1 MNWNDYEAVWK
12 RQELPVGP
20 DADLASL
27 RETFETK
34 RRKMA
39 ATLFLRDVI
48 EASAGVV
55 VSIALAFIWWQQKK
69 VGWPIALAIVLTLG
83 VTGFF
88 IKERI
93 RAHRNRLGPDA
104 SMLAKLEADIAELVH
119 QRRLLMNVWKWYL
132 APITAAIVIVG
143 VTISL
148 NRPPWDLSRDPVFLG
163 CFHGFLALFLWGVW
177 ALNRR
182 VVRKQ
187 IDPRLAELEKLRRD
201 ILTTE

>member
-12 RQELPVGP
+12 RQELPVGA

-39 ATLFLRDVI
+39 ANLFLRDI
-48 EASAGVV
+48 LEASAGVF
-55 VSIALAFIWWQQKK
+55 VSIILAFTWWQQKT
-69 VGWPIALAIVLTLG
+69 VGWPIAFAIILTLG

-104 SMLAKLEADIAELVH
+104 SLLAKLESDCAELSH
-119 QRRLLMNVWKWYL
+119 QRRLLLNVWKWYL
-132 APITAAIVIVG
+132 APIAAAIAIV
-143 VTISL
+143 VTTISY
-148 NRPPWDLSRDPVFLG
+148 NRAPWQRDHVFLG
-163 CFHGFLALFLWGVW
+163 CYGLFCVLLFGGVW
-177 ALNRR
+177 ALNRQA
-182 VVRKQ
+182 VRKQ
-187 IDPRLAELEKLRRD
+187 IDPRLAELEKLRRA
-201 ILTTE
+201 ILATE